1 MVYSIPYGAQR
12 TQVCNSK
19 VLEGYQ
25 KMVTFTTNSLFK
37 IKYFDYKVDI
47 VKNCV
52 TMITYHSSEIFYNL
66 VIFE

>member
-12 TQVCNSK
+12 TQVYNSK
-19 VLEGYQ
+19 VLEGYR

-66 VIFE
+66 VIF